1 VVVVVAVK
9 LRFVVMM
16 ALWSVKVVV
25 LWPMVMKMVL
35 EMALTPMV
43 FLDLIVTYMF
53 DSAFFL
59 DILIATCYIA
69 RIF

>member
-25 LWPMVMKMVL
+25 LWSVVMKMVL

-59 DILIATCYIA
+59 A
-69 RIF
+69 F

>member
-59 DILIATCYIA
+59 A
-69 RIF
+69 F